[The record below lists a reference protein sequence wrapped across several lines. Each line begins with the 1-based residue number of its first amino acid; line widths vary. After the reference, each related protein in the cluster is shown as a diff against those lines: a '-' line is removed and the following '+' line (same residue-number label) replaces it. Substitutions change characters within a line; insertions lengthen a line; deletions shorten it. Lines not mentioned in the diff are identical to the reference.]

1 MKEKNLKR
9 LWSWIWAAVL
19 AVLIAVI
26 IRFYLFV
33 PILVDGISMMP
44 TLHND
49 DRVIINRFGNVDRF
63 DVIVFRESDGKEY
76 IKRVIGLPGDTVEY
90 KEDQLYINGKKYN
103 EPYLDTYK
111 EKLKDGYLTDDYSSK
126 DQLDGGKIPK
136 DTYFVLG
143 DNRRASKD
151 SRIIGPIPFSK
162 VLGTTPICYWLIED
176 AKLID

>member
-1 MKEKNLKR
+1 MSVFSFIIRLCSINRAVQFFEEKNLKR

-126 DQLDGGKIPK
+126 I
-136 DTYFVLG
+136 
-143 DNRRASKD
+143 N
-151 SRIIGPIPFSK
+151 
-162 VLGTTPICYWLIED
+162 
-176 AKLID
+176 

>member
-44 TLHND
+44 TLHSD

-103 EPYLDTYK
+103 EPYLDT
-111 EKLKDGYLTDDYSSK
+111 
-126 DQLDGGKIPK
+126 
-136 DTYFVLG
+136 
-143 DNRRASKD
+143 
-151 SRIIGPIPFSK
+151 
-162 VLGTTPICYWLIED
+162 
-176 AKLID
+176 